1 MRNLLAALVGLTVL
15 VACDPTKKD
24 DMSCTASFQ
33 GLPTQVCSQLHITS
47 AEGIVAEA
55 KCTGDPIHG
64 SWSGNACTTT
74 NRIAG
79 GYCSVDA
86 KQYTL
91 SGTDVKVF
99 FYEPTPLAAAQL
111 ACAQAGGAWVTQ

>member
-1 MRNLLAALVGLTVL
+1 MRNLLAVLVSLTAL

-33 GLPTQVCSQLHITS
+33 GVPTQVCSQLHITA

-55 KCTGDPIHG
+55 KCTGDLHG
-64 SWSGNACTTT
+64 TWSGNACTTT
-74 NRIAG
+74 NRVAG
-79 GYCSVDA
+79 GYCKLDA
-86 KQYTL
+86 SKYTL
-91 SGTDVKVF
+91 SGTDVKVY

-111 ACAQAGGAWVTQ
+111 ACSEAGGTWITE